1 MPSHEIL
8 GGKIQ
13 VYKRE
18 NSPFWQC
25 SASVNG
31 QQFRT
36 STKRD
41 NLPQA
46 EEFAEDWYLELRG
59 KWRAGLLAATP
70 KKSEKTFREAA
81 AQFVKEYEVITEHQ
95 RSPLWVKGHKL
106 RLDLHLLPYF
116 GDKGL
121 SEINAGTVQ
130 EYRLWRV
137 EMNKKRAEG
146 AADRAA
152 LKKRELEDADKTY
165 KGREPGEIR
174 KAKPPSRSTLHDEV
188 VTLRMALK
196 TAIRHNWLEHLPDL
210 SPPYKTQGKIVHRPW
225 FTLEEYKKLYKT
237 SGDYARN
244 PGQERFRWDA
254 EQVHDYILLLGNT
267 GLRPDEALNLQHR
280 DVKMVKDEDSGQ
292 LILEIEVRGKRG
304 VGFCKSMPGAVK
316 VYQRLLNRPKWEP
329 QGRAPRSKKARAA
342 AAALPPK
349 APWLPQPT
357 DVLFPGEHKRIF
369 NGVLDRAGLKYDRDG
384 NRRTA
389 YSLRHTYICLRLMD
403 GADIYQVAKNCR
415 TSVEMIQ
422 KFYAAHLKNTLDASN
437 INKRK
442 PKKRADKKAVS
453 EARVE

>member
-8 GGKIQ
+8 GGKVQ
-13 VYKRE
+13 VYKRDR
-18 NSPFWQC
+18 SPLWQC
-25 SASVNG
+25 SASIDG
-31 QQFRT
+31 KQYRA

-59 KWRAGLLAATP
+59 KWRAGLLEVAP
-70 KKSEKTFREAA
+70 KKKDEKTFREAA
-81 AQFVKEYEVITEHQ
+81 EQFLKEYEVITEHQ

-116 GDKGL
+116 GGMGL

-137 EMNKKRAEG
+137 EMNKKRAEE
-146 AADRAA
+146 AADKAA
-152 LKKRELEDADKTY
+152 RKKAELGAKY
-165 KGREPGEIR
+165 KGRDPEEIR
-174 KAKPPSRSTLHDEV
+174 KPKPPSRSTLHDEV
-188 VTLRMALK
+188 VTLRLALK
-196 TAIRHNWLEHLPDL
+196 TAIRHKWLEHLPDL

-244 PGQERFRWDA
+244 PGQERYRWDA
-254 EQVHDYILLLGNT
+254 EQVHDYILFLGNT
-267 GLRPDEALNLQHR
+267 GLRPDEALNLQFR
-280 DVKMVKDEDSGQ
+280 DVQMVKDEDSRQ

-316 VYQRLLNRPKWEP
+316 VYQRLLNRSKWEP
-329 QGRAPRSKKARAA
+329 QGRAPRTKKERAA
-342 AAALPPK
+342 AAALEPK
-349 APWLPQPT
+349 APQLPQP
-357 DVLFPGEHKRIF
+357 DDLLFPGEHKRLF

-415 TSVEMIQ
+415 TSVEMTQ

-442 PKKRADKKAVS
+442 PRKRDSKAVS
-453 EARVE
+453 EERVQ

>member
-8 GGKIQ
+8 GGKVQ

-18 NSPFWQC
+18 SSPYWQC
-25 SASVNG
+25 SASLDG
-31 QQFRT
+31 KQHRT

-59 KWRAGLLAATP
+59 KWRAGLLEATP
-70 KKSEKTFREAA
+70 KRKDEKSFREAA
-81 AQFVKEYEVITEHQ
+81 DQFLKEYEVITEHQ
-95 RSPLWVKGHKL
+95 RSPLWVKGHRL
-106 RLDLHLLPYF
+106 RLDLHLLPFF
-116 GDKGL
+116 GDMGL

-130 EYRLWRV
+130 QYRLWRV
-137 EMNKKRAEG
+137 EQSKKRAE
-146 AADRAA
+146 AAAERAA
-152 LKKRELEDADKTY
+152 RKKAELGKKY
-165 KGREPGEIR
+165 KGRDPDEIR

-188 VTLRMALK
+188 VTLRLALK
-196 TAIRHNWLEHLPDL
+196 TAIRHKWLEHLPDL

-237 SGDYARN
+237 SGDYARD
-244 PGQERFRWDA
+244 PGQERYRWDA
-254 EQVHDYILLLGNT
+254 EQVHDYILFLGNT
-267 GLRPDEALNLQHR
+267 GLRPDEALNLQFR

-304 VGFCKSMPGAVK
+304 VGFCKSMPGGVK
-316 VYQRLLNRPKWEP
+316 VFQRLLNRPKWEP
-329 QGRAPRSKKARAA
+329 QGRAPRTKKERET
-342 AAALPPK
+342 AAALEPR
-349 APWLPQPT
+349 APQLPQPT
-357 DVLFPGEHKRIF
+357 DRLFPGEHKRLF
-369 NGVLDRAGLKYDRDG
+369 NGILERAGLKYDRDG

-403 GADIYQVAKNCR
+403 GADIYQIAKNCR

-442 PKKRADKKAVS
+442 PRKREDKKAVS
-453 EARVE
+453 EQRVE

>member
-8 GGKIQ
+8 GGKVQ
-13 VYKRE
+13 VYKRS

-31 QQFRT
+31 QQYRT

-41 NLPQA
+41 LLSQA
-46 EEFAEDWYLELRG
+46 EEVAEDWYLELRG
-59 KWRAGLLAATP
+59 KSRAGLLEAAP
-70 KKSEKTFREAA
+70 KKRDEKSFREAA
-81 AQFVKEYEVITEHQ
+81 AQFLKEYEVITEYQ
-95 RSPLWVKGHKL
+95 RSPLWVKGHRL

-116 GDKGL
+116 GDMAL

-130 EYRLWRV
+130 EYRLWRAA
-137 EMNKKRAEG
+137 MAKKRAEEAAEKAARKKAELG
-146 AADRAA
+146 A
-152 LKKRELEDADKTY
+152 KY
-165 KGREPGEIR
+165 KGRDPDEIK

-188 VTLRMALK
+188 VTLRLALK
-196 TAIRHNWLEHLPDL
+196 TAIRHKWLEHLPDL

-244 PGQERFRWDA
+244 PGQERYRWDA
-254 EQVHDYILLLGNT
+254 EQVHDYILFLGNT
-267 GLRPDEALNLQHR
+267 GLRPDEALNLQFR

-304 VGFCKSMPGAVK
+304 VGFCKSMPGGVK
-316 VYQRLLNRPKWEP
+316 VFQRLLNRPKWEP
-329 QGRAPRSKKARAA
+329 QGRAPRSKKARAE
-342 AAALPPK
+342 AAALEPK
-349 APWLPQPT
+349 VAQLPQST
-357 DVLFPGEHKRIF
+357 DLLFPGEHKRLF
-369 NGVLDRAGLKYDRDG
+369 NGVLERAGLKYDRDG

-403 GADIYQVAKNCR
+403 GADIYQIAKNCR

-422 KFYAAHLKNTLDASN
+422 KFYAAHLKNTLDAST

-442 PKKRADKKAVS
+442 PRKRGEKNAVS
-453 EARVE
+453 EQRVE